1 MSQLFSPLTLRA
13 LTVRNRVFV
22 SPMCQYSS
30 GDGAPNDWHFVHL
43 GSRAVGGAGLVMTE
57 ATAVAPE
64 GRITPSD
71 LGLWSDAQVEAFR
84 RLAAFIRAQGAA
96 AGIQLAHAG
105 RKASTDVPWRGG
117 KPLPPAEGSWET
129 LAPSAVPFSAS
140 WPSPRAM
147 TPADL
152 AAVRDQFVGAA
163 RRALDAGFDVV
174 EIHAAHGYLLHQF
187 LSPLS
192 NRRDDGYGGSFA
204 NRVRFPLE
212 IAQAVRA
219 AWPDDRPVFMR
230 VSSTDWVDGGW
241 NLSSS
246 IELAKLLKAVGIDL
260 VDCSGGGLVPD
271 AKIPAG
277 PGFQTPAAA
286 AIRREAGI
294 ATAAVGLITSPQQAE
309 QIVATG
315 QADAVFLAREFLRH
329 PYWPLEAA
337 RALGAEIEWPK
348 QYARARSR

>member
-1 MSQLFSPLTLRA
+1 MSHLFSPFTLRA

-71 LGLWSDAQVEAFR
+71 LGLWSGAQVEPFR

-117 KPLPPAEGSWET
+117 KPLSPAEGSWET

-260 VDCSGGGLVPD
+260 VDCSSGGLVPD

-286 AIRREAGI
+286 AIRREAGM

>member
-1 MSQLFSPLTLRA
+1 
-13 LTVRNRVFV
+13 
-22 SPMCQYSS
+22 
-30 GDGAPNDWHFVHL
+30 
-43 GSRAVGGAGLVMTE
+43 
-57 ATAVAPE
+57 
-64 GRITPSD
+64 
-71 LGLWSDAQVEAFR
+71 
-84 RLAAFIRAQGAA
+84 
-96 AGIQLAHAG
+96 
-105 RKASTDVPWRGG
+105 
-117 KPLPPAEGSWET
+117 
-129 LAPSAVPFSAS
+129 
-140 WPSPRAM
+140 M

-212 IAQAVRA
+212 IVQAVRA

-260 VDCSGGGLVPD
+260 VDCSSGGLVPD

>member
-1 MSQLFSPLTLRA
+1 MSRLFSALTLRA
-13 LTVRNRVFV
+13 VTFRNRVFV

-30 GDGAPNDWHFVHL
+30 EEGFPNDWHLVHL

-57 ATAVAPE
+57 ATAVSPE
-64 GRITPSD
+64 GRISPQD
-71 LGLWSDAQVEAFR
+71 LGIWSDAHVQPLQRIVTFVK
-84 RLAAFIRAQGAA
+84 AQGAA

-105 RKASTDVPWRGG
+105 RKASTAVPWKGG
-117 KPLPPAEGSWET
+117 RPVMPADGGWET
-129 LAPSAVPFSAS
+129 LAPSALSFSSS

-152 AAVRDQFVGAA
+152 AAVKGQFIGAS
-163 RRALDAGFDVV
+163 RRALEAGFDVV

-187 LSPLS
+187 LSPIT
-192 NRRDDGYGGSFA
+192 NRRDDDYGGSFT

-212 IAQAVRA
+212 VAQAVRA
-219 AWPDDRPVFMR
+219 VWPDDRPMFMR
-230 VSSTDWVDGGW
+230 ISSTDWVDGGW
-241 NLSSS
+241 DLSSS
-246 IELAKLLKAVGIDL
+246 IGLAKQLKVMGVDL
-260 VDCSGGGLVPD
+260 VDCSSAGLVPG

-315 QADAVFLAREFLRH
+315 LADAVLLAREFLRH
-329 PYWPLEAA
+329 PYWPLDAA
-337 RALGAEIEWPK
+337 MALGARLEWPK
-348 QYARARSR
+348 QYARAAPK